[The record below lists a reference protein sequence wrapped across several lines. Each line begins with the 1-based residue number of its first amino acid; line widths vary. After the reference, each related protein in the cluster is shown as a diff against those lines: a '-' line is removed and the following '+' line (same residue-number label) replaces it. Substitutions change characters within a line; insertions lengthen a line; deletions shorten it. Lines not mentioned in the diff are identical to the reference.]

1 MSKRLSSSKFT
12 ASPASHHGLQLTI
25 EHLPVADLRPYS
37 RNARTHS
44 PKQIAQIA
52 ASIRTFGFNN
62 PVLIDRAGTIIAG
75 HGRVEAAKQ
84 LGLDTVPVIRL
95 EHLNED
101 QKRAYIL
108 ADNRLAEKAGWD
120 REILAIELQHLV
132 LVDTGFDISITGFEM
147 AEIDVLIG
155 EGQDAGKDDPA
166 DKVPAVEPGPAVTQL
181 GDIWTIGRHR
191 LICGDATEGATYARL
206 LDGATAQMVFTDP
219 PYNVKIDGH
228 VGGLGKVK
236 HREFAMAS
244 GEMSELEFTGFLST
258 VFDNLARHAVDG
270 AIHFICMDWRH
281 IGEVLAGAKTAYGEL
296 KNICVWS
303 KSNGGMGSLYRSQ
316 HEFVFVFKSG
326 TAAHIN
332 NVELGKHGRYRTNV
346 WSYAGV
352 NSFGASR
359 DADLAMH
366 PTVKPVALVAD
377 AILDC
382 SKRNGIIL
390 DVFAGSGTTL
400 VAAERTGRRGY
411 AIELDP
417 HYCDVIVRRL
427 AKLAGLEAVHAVTGE
442 TFGEVAAR
450 RTSEAA
456 APDAPAST
464 DANVDQP

>member
-1 MSKRLSSSKFT
+1 MSKPLV
-12 ASPASHHGLQLTI
+12 I
-25 EHLPVADLRPYS
+25 EQVPVAGLRPYS

-44 PKQIAQIA
+44 AQQIAQIA

-62 PVLIDRAGTIIAG
+62 PVLVDKDNVIIAG

-84 LGLDTVPVIRL
+84 LGLYLVPVIRL
-95 EHLNED
+95 EHLSED

-132 LVDTGFDISITGFEM
+132 LVDAGFDVSITGFEM

-166 DKVPAVEPGPAVTQL
+166 DKVPAIQPGPAVTRL
-181 GDIWTIGRHR
+181 GDNWTIGRHR
-191 LICGDATEGATYARL
+191 LICGDATDSSTYARL

-228 VGGLGKVK
+228 AGGLGKVK

-244 GEMSELEFTGFLST
+244 GEMSVAEFTAFLSL
-258 VFDNLARHAVDG
+258 VFVALARHTVDG
-270 AIHFICMDWRH
+270 AIHFVCMDWRH
-281 IGEVLAGAKTAYGEL
+281 VGEVLASAKMAYGEL
-296 KNICVWS
+296 KNICVWA
-303 KSNGGMGSLYRSQ
+303 KSNGDMGSLYRSQ

-326 TAAHIN
+326 TAPHIN

-352 NSFGASR
+352 NSFGANR
-359 DADLAMH
+359 DTDLAMH

-382 SKRNGIIL
+382 SKRNGIVL
-390 DVFAGSGTTL
+390 DAFAGSGTTL
-400 VAAERTGRRGY
+400 VAAERTGRRGH

-427 AKLAGLEAVHAVTGE
+427 ARLAGLEAVHAATGE
-442 TFGEVAAR
+442 TFSAVAAR
-450 RTSEAA
+450 RGSEPVAVDTSVSIDVKADTPEAVA
-456 APDAPAST
+456 
-464 DANVDQP
+464 